1 MHIVAV
7 LALDEVI
14 AFDLAVPGQ
23 VFGSATTEAGVP
35 LYEVRVCAPP
45 GGVATSSKLGRMR
58 VETPYGLDA
67 LAGADTVI
75 VPGHEEHGEP
85 PGEVLDALRAAG
97 GRGARVAS
105 ICVGAFVLAA
115 AGLLDG
121 RRATTHWIHASAL
134 ARRYPRVSV
143 DPDVLFV
150 DEGRV
155 LTSAGVAAGIDLC
168 LHLVRR
174 DHGAATAA
182 RTARRIIMPPQRDGG
197 QAQFIR
203 HEDPPDGTAALQP
216 TLAWLEANL
225 HRPLALEDI
234 ARHASVSVRTLTRR
248 FQEQAGTTPRQWL
261 SRARVRRAQQLL
273 ESTDLPVERIATET
287 GYGSAVT
294 LRAHFARRVGAS
306 PQAYRTA
313 FRARPPARAAESGPV
328 PGARAR
334 VLPAETR

>member
-1 MHIVAV
+1 MHVVAV
-7 LALDEVI
+7 LALDGVV

-23 VFGSATTEAGVP
+23 VFGSSTTGENVP
-35 LYEVRVCAPP
+35 LYEVRVCGMP
-45 GGVATSSKLGRMR
+45 GGTETSATVGRMR
-58 VETPYGLDA
+58 VEPPFGLDA
-67 LAGADTVI
+67 LAAADTIV
-75 VPGHEEHGEP
+75 VPGHDRLHDRGNAADHP
-85 PGEVLDALRAAG
+85 AEVLDALRDAAS
-97 GRGARVAS
+97 RGTRIAS

-121 RRATTHWIHASAL
+121 RRATTHWMYACRL
-134 ARRYPRVSV
+134 ARLHPRVEV
-143 DPDVLFV
+143 DASVLFV
-150 DEGRV
+150 DDGQV

-203 HEDPPDGTAALQP
+203 HEDPPDGGTALQP

-234 ARHASVSVRTLTRR
+234 ARHACVSVRTLTRR
-248 FQEQAGTTPRQWL
+248 FREQAGTTPQQWL

-273 ESTDLPVERIATET
+273 ESTDLPVERVAAEA
-287 GYGSAVT
+287 GFGSPVT

-306 PQAYRTA
+306 PQSYRAA
-313 FRARPPARAAESGPV
+313 FRARAS
-328 PGARAR
+328 
-334 VLPAETR
+334 